1 MSTIMQ
7 SGPTTTK
14 PSSSNQ
20 SPKAVTPPRALTTP
34 SPTSP
39 FQMIKNELSGR
50 DVFGILG
57 VILKSALAALMQAA
71 GIATLLTMGWAINDT
86 VLGRIIVPGFFN
98 AFMGILANLLPAA
111 LAPHVTL
118 ICVGSM
124 VAIFAFPIVSELL
137 EKLFEEEKAKPRR
150 NTVEG
155 HSLIDTIY
163 FVGAWLIP
171 TLWFCMR
178 ISQGMG
184 IYDNLYGTVALS
196 ALVGGGVGLVKN
208 GQEYV
213 NSLMMRISKRM
224 MAPPVA
230 SLNQSAAITPPTTPI
245 ADKGVAPVASTTS
258 TPQKNMLPQYQAT
271 RRASSVT
278 SASKAKDD
286 AKATVPKKP
295 ADKQSAVESAN
306 SADKAQ
312 VRRSPRPNKSKKTT
326 TM

>member
-20 SPKAVTPPRALTTP
+20 SPQAVTPPQASTTP
-34 SPTSP
+34 ASPTSP
-39 FQMIKNELSGR
+39 FQMMKNELSGR
-50 DVFGILG
+50 DVFGILA

-98 AFMGILANLLPAA
+98 AFMGILANLVPAA

-124 VAIFAFPIVSELL
+124 VAIFAFPIVTDLL
-137 EKLFEEEKAKPRR
+137 EKLFDAEKAKPRR

-171 TLWFCMR
+171 TLWFCLR

-224 MAPPVA
+224 MAPPVT
-230 SLNQSAAITPPTTPI
+230 SPNQSAAITPPITPV
-245 ADKGVAPVASTTS
+245 ADKGIAPVAATTPA
-258 TPQKNMLPQYQAT
+258 PQKNILPQYQAT
-271 RRASSVT
+271 RRTPSVT
-278 SASKAKDD
+278 TAS
-286 AKATVPKKP
+286 KKP
-295 ADKQSAVESAN
+295 ADKQSGVDSAN